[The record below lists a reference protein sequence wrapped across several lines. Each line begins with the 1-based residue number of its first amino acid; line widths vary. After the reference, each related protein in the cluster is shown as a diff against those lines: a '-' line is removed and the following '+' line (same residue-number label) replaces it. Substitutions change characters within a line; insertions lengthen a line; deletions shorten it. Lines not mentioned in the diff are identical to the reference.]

1 MSSTLS
7 RSTPP
12 HRTSVVSGDGHT
24 VNTTTPTPQKPDI
37 RKQKA
42 ADDSPSRTEF
52 ALVDWA
58 VGRKLSENYFPRA
71 WYDLVPDAAA
81 RSVLQSRARTGFG
94 VISFLLFC
102 RSGRVSRKISGSHL
116 LTSAGEISSGVA
128 MPKRGATSTFAR
140 CGRPLLQR
148 GGEQT
153 RIRRV
158 YRIDAMRFVD

>member
-116 LTSAGEISSGVA
+116 STSVSGNLLWCCYA
-128 MPKRGATSTFAR
+128 EKRRDFNSCKMWSTSPSAR
-140 CGRPLLQR
+140 
-148 GGEQT
+148 
-153 RIRRV
+153 RRTDQDQACV
-158 YRIDAMRFVD
+158 LNRCQAVC